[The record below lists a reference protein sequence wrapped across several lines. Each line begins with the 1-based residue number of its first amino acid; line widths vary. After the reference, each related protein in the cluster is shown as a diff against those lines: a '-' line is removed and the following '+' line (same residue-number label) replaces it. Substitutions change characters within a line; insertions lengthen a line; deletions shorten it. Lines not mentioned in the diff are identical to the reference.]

1 LPFSQLYHA
10 SNQQRRSIESCS
22 QLHLGLKLVNYRLNL
37 IMGGNSRDETS
48 KPPGNESGETSSSGH
63 GKFSVGEPAAEYAV
77 QSADLISE
85 LRRKRAEILGIAKRH
100 GARNVRVFGS
110 FARGDA
116 RPNSDLDLLVEA
128 APKHSPFFPAG
139 LIADLEEM
147 LGRKVEVVEPEGL
160 HWYVRDR
167 VLKEAVLL

>member
-1 LPFSQLYHA
+1 
-10 SNQQRRSIESCS
+10 
-22 QLHLGLKLVNYRLNL
+22 
-37 IMGGNSRDETS
+37 M
-48 KPPGNESGETSSSGH
+48 
-63 GKFSVGEPAAEYAV
+63 GEPAAEYAV

-85 LRRKRAEILGIAKRH
+85 LRSKRAEIPGIAKRH
-100 GARNVRVFGS
+100 GAPNVRVFGS

-116 RPNSDLDLLVEA
+116 RANSDLDLLVET

>member
-1 LPFSQLYHA
+1 
-10 SNQQRRSIESCS
+10 
-22 QLHLGLKLVNYRLNL
+22 
-37 IMGGNSRDETS
+37 MGGNSRDQTS
-48 KPPGNESGETSSSGH
+48 KLPGNESGETTSRGH
-63 GKFSVGEPAAEYAV
+63 RKFSVGEPAAEYAV

-85 LRRKRAEILGIAKRH
+85 LRSKRAEILGIAKRR
-100 GARNVRVFGS
+100 GAPNVRV
-110 FARGDA
+110 
-116 RPNSDLDLLVEA
+116 LVEA